1 MNKENFLMHETYFS
15 LVETL
20 AKFADDKEE
29 LDIRL
34 RTELSLSGGT
44 CGVKS
49 EANPNYLN
57 ALDQEI
63 KLLDECDNL
72 EQFRQKLM
80 SIK

>member
-1 MNKENFLMHETYFS
+1 MDKQNFLMHETYFS
-15 LVETL
+15 LVEIL
-20 AKFADDKEE
+20 AKFSEDKEE

-34 RTELSLSGGT
+34 RTELSLSGGS

-49 EANPNYLN
+49 EANPDYLS
-57 ALDQEI
+57 ALDQAI
-63 KLLDECDNL
+63 NLLDECDNL

>member
-1 MNKENFLMHETYFS
+1 MNYLNNKIYFS

-20 AKFADDKEE
+20 AKFAGDKEE
-29 LDIRL
+29 LDVRL
-34 RTELSLSGGT
+34 RTELSLSGGA

-49 EANPNYLN
+49 EANSNYLS
-57 ALDQEI
+57 ALDQAI
-63 KLLDECDNL
+63 NLLDECDNL

>member
-1 MNKENFLMHETYFS
+1 MNYLNNQIYFS

-20 AKFADDKEE
+20 AKYAGDKEE
-29 LDIRL
+29 LNVRL
-34 RTELSLSGGT
+34 RTELSLSGGS

-57 ALDQEI
+57 ALDQAI
-63 KLLDECDNL
+63 NLLNECDNL
-72 EQFRQKLM
+72 EQFRQKLV

>member
-1 MNKENFLMHETYFS
+1 MH
-15 LVETL
+15 
-20 AKFADDKEE
+20 
-29 LDIRL
+29 IRL
-34 RTELSLSGGT
+34 RTELSLSGGA

-57 ALDQEI
+57 ALDQAI
-63 KLLDECDNL
+63 NLLDECDSL

>member
-1 MNKENFLMHETYFS
+1 MNNENFLMHEAYFS
-15 LVETL
+15 LVETF
-20 AKFADDKEE
+20 AKFSEDKEE

-34 RTELSLSGGT
+34 RTELSLSGGS

-57 ALDQEI
+57 ALDQAI
-63 KLLDECDNL
+63 NLLDECDNL